1 MDNDKYK
8 MGNTIVYIL
17 RYRNSFREGGNVFR
31 TQPHGE
37 RIYFFRE
44 FSAISA
50 YVLKLDSKKGSQK
63 KVPHFTLIEDT

>member
-17 RYRNSFREGGNVFR
+17 RYRNSFREGGNVFGI
-31 TQPHGE
+31 QPHGE
-37 RIYFFRE
+37 RIYFFTE
-44 FSAISA
+44 FSALST

-63 KVPHFTLIEDT
+63 RFPILL